1 MVATSYRI
9 KLMLCKMMV
18 SNEFYCLFDD
28 RERAGGTVQFMKN
41 NIMRFVKKSVF
52 IHHET
57 CGVLW
62 IVDEL
67 L

>member
-18 SNEFYCLFDD
+18 SNEFYFLFDD
-28 RERAGGTVQFMKN
+28 RERAGEGCMNN

-67 L
+67 H